1 MTNDTHCYIYI
12 SGHCNQMSS
21 FTLMHP
27 SAMYWNNLYL
37 PVGVFLFQTSGP
49 ENRVNTKDF
58 KDADWLFPETTKN
71 FTKLPLQYRVIKSF
85 IIIGQKNF
93 EDIIKAYRL
102 IYSKWCNRLLI
113 NVAICINWYKHD
125 IPIFKN
131 NIQTCNHPTS
141 IEIINISPTGLL
153 CSVPSKLWPAS
164 DPVQPRGGGAEVQRP
179 LLRLLQ

>member
-1 MTNDTHCYIYI
+1 MTLIVIYTFLVIVIKCQALLWCIHLQCIEIIYIYLWV
-12 SGHCNQMSS
+12 
-21 FTLMHP
+21 F
-27 SAMYWNNLYL
+27 
-37 PVGVFLFQTSGP
+37 FLFQTSGP